1 MKRILKSV
9 KVAKRKNH
17 TPQDVWID
25 CTNNIPIRLHLL
37 YRKQDSRYV
46 LEMKAIPHLITK
58 GLFEGFKPFP
68 NSFNVDEVVKQVDF
82 VCPVSKISGPE
93 EEILVE
99 HVLRTNDDY
108 QRLWQNTVA
117 TQQETKHGRL
127 IDADKLKNH
136 YAWWGQG
143 GGSGLYQ
150 KKTFD
155 TIVDLQPTIIE
166 SNIEVQGD
174 EKNEKTS

>member
-25 CTNNIPIRLHLL
+25 CTNNTPIRLHLL
-37 YRKQDSRYV
+37 YQKQDSRYV
-46 LEMKAIPHLITK
+46 LEMQAIPHLITK
-58 GLFEGFKPFP
+58 GLFDGVLCLSH
-68 NSFNVDEVVKQVDF
+68 SFNVDEVVKQVDF
-82 VCPVSKISGPE
+82 VCPVSKIIGPE

-99 HVLRTNDDY
+99 HELRTNDDY
-108 QRLWQNTVA
+108 QRLWQNPVA

-136 YAWWGQG
+136 YAWWGEG
-143 GGSGLYQ
+143 GGSGLEQ

-166 SNIEVQGD
+166 SNIDPQGR
-174 EKNEKTS
+174 ENE